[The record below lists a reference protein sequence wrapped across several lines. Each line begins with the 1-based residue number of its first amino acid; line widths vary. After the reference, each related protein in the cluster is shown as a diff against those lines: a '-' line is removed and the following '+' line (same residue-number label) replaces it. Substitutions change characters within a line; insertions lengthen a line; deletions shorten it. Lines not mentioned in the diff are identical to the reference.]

1 MSDQNLP
8 AKAIKLFS
16 SPPRDPKRIK
26 EILTRLEEVWQKYP
40 DLRFCQ
46 LTESITYKY
55 YENLFN
61 LEDDKFLI
69 LLNEFDERHS
79 RADS

>member
-1 MSDQNLP
+1 MRDPNR
-8 AKAIKLFS
+8 IKL
-16 SPPRDPKRIK
+16 
-26 EILTRLEEVWQKYP
+26 ILAKLEEVWLKCP

-61 LEDDKFLI
+61 LEDDKFLE
-69 LLNEFDERHS
+69 LLEEFGKNVVYHKGKVDE
-79 RADS
+79 